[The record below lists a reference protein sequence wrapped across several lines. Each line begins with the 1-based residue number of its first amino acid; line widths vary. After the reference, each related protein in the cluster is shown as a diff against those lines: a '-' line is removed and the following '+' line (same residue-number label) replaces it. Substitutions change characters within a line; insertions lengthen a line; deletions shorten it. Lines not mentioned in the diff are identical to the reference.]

1 MDYSR
6 MTNFLVAILTS
17 AVLVSGCASI
27 VSNSLSSV
35 RPGAGQYVSTTISA
49 TEMLYFQTPD
59 ELTPEQARSQ
69 LMRECG
75 GNELTGVTTSITKR
89 DFVLFQIYTLRA
101 NAICLKQ

>member
-1 MDYSR
+1 MDYFR
-6 MTNFLVAILTS
+6 MTNCLAAILAT
-17 AVLVSGCASI
+17 AMLTTGCASF

-35 RPGAGQYVSTTISA
+35 RPGAGKYVSTTVSA
-49 TEMLYFQTPD
+49 TEMLYLKAPD
-59 ELTPEQARSQ
+59 EVTPEQARSQ